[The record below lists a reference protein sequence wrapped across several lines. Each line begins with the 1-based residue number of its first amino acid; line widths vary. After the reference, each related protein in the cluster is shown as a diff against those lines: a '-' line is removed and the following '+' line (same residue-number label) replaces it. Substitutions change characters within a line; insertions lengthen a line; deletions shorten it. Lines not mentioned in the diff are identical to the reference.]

1 MSVTPLHNVD
11 KIKILVVDDQPVNI
25 QIIHQMLCSDYQ
37 VFMAISGAQAITLC
51 QNNPPDLILLDVIMP
66 ELDGLATCRLLKQQ
80 PEIAEIPVIF
90 VTGMH
95 SQEEEN
101 LCWEAG
107 GADFVIKPVNPVTL
121 KHRIKT
127 QLKLKQQQDLLRQLA
142 DSAAKP

>member
-1 MSVTPLHNVD
+1 MTVTSLPGAN

-25 QIIHQMLCSDYQ
+25 QIIHQMLNAEYQ
-37 VFMAISGAQAITLC
+37 IFMATSGTQAITLC

-80 PEIAEIPVIF
+80 PELAKIPVIF
-90 VTGMH
+90 VTGVQ
-95 SQEEEN
+95 STEDET

-107 GADFVIKPVNPVTL
+107 GADFVIKPVNAVTL

-127 QLKLKQQQDLLRQLA
+127 QLKLQDLQQQLD
-142 DSAAKP
+142 AKA